1 MGENLNTQS
10 LREVRAMRALR
21 RKKARWKF
29 NDEVK
34 EKRVYT
40 LPKILITA
48 TVAITVAVI
57 SSFLT
62 TAVNSLLLVLLVSI
76 ITGVLSEVY
85 RIFVAFLKYGALSVA
100 DIPTKK
106 SRAELAQEKLAR
118 EIRALEFE
126 LGVPPTESLDLPED
140 LEELARAEAGAQ
152 QEQTTSMTP
161 EEIVKT
167 RVLNVIA
174 GREPLEDA
182 PPVSDNVPREGFW
195 RKLVRFLK
203 IRPQFNMVLLFF
215 FVAVIAVIAS
225 FFVNQQFTPEVTQTT
240 ITKENTVTEKVSLS
254 DEERQA
260 IIDEAVSDAL
270 AQAPAP
276 TEQVSEEQ
284 INALWS
290 QLNETSDRLNTLT
303 ATVEQLQ
310 RESNG
315 STETPG
321 LTSDDLAPLQDELTE
336 LRSRL
341 ESLESSSTVQNQSE
355 GTTSP

>member
-1 MGENLNTQS
+1 MGREMNTES
-10 LREVRAMRALR
+10 IREVRAMRALR

-40 LPKILITA
+40 LPKIIITA

-62 TAVNSLLLVLLVSI
+62 TTVNSLLLVLLVSI

-85 RIFVAFLKYGALSVA
+85 RIAVAFVKYGALSVA

-118 EIRALEFE
+118 EIRALEYQ
-126 LGVPPTESLDLPED
+126 LGVPPTESLELPED
-140 LEELARAEAGAQ
+140 LEELARAESKLGENAAP
-152 QEQTTSMTP
+152 TMSA

-174 GREPLEDA
+174 GRNPLDEAPEKGENEPRR
-182 PPVSDNVPREGFW
+182 SFW
-195 RKLVRFLK
+195 RKLAQFFK

-215 FVAVIAVIAS
+215 FVAVIAVVAS
-225 FFVNQQFTPEVTQTT
+225 VFVNQQFAPEVTQTT
-240 ITKENTVTEKVSLS
+240 ITKENTVTEKVELS
-254 DEERQA
+254 ADEKQA
-260 IIDEAVSDAL
+260 IIDEAVAAAL
-270 AQAPAP
+270 AQVPAP
-276 TEQVSEEQ
+276 TESPVSEEQ
-284 INALWS
+284 INALWA
-290 QLNETSDRLNTLT
+290 QVNETSEKLATLT
-303 ATVEQLQ
+303 ASLEQLQ
-310 RESNG
+310 SESNAN
-315 STETPG
+315 TETPG
-321 LTSDDLAPLQDELTE
+321 LTSDDLTSLQNELAE

-341 ESLESSSTVQNQSE
+341 EALESSSGASE
-355 GTTSP
+355 VATSE